1 MQLAPVDRVTTI
13 DDLTLDPYPI
23 YRRMRAQTPVVRVAS
38 VMRTFLTKASDTKMV
53 KDQPRRF
60 SSDDPNTPMKPA
72 FPGPYSNA
80 QGRRGTRPRK
90 NGHG

>member
-60 SSDDPNTPMKPA
+60 SSMTPTRHEA
-72 FPGPYSNA
+72 GLPGPYSNA